1 MGSSPAS
8 SCTEIQCP
16 LWTEVFEN
24 AMPAFIFQITG
35 IVSKYV
41 IVDTDRDSIYSIAVP
56 STGQDVDIFC
66 QYTYCVHTV

>member
-1 MGSSPAS
+1 
-8 SCTEIQCP
+8 
-16 LWTEVFEN
+16 
-24 AMPAFIFQITG
+24 MPAFIFQITG